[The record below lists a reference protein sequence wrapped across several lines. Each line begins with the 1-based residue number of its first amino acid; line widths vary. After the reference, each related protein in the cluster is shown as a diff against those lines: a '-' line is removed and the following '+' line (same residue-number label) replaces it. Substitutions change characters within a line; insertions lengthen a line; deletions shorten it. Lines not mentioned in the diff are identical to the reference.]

1 MIGECSGFDRTV
13 LREGPAIK
21 KIMTPPKLGL
31 KNMLVVA
38 FRIVLTLDV
47 NIVYFGCQG
56 AVHIITQQKFKLLG
70 VVNFKSAL
78 SKTDTLHLFS
88 LL

>member
-1 MIGECSGFDRTV
+1 M
-13 LREGPAIK
+13 L
-21 KIMTPPKLGL
+21 PKLGL

-38 FRIVLTLDV
+38 FRITLTLDV
-47 NIVYFGCQG
+47 NIVYFGRQG
-56 AVHIITQQKFKLLG
+56 SVHINTQQKIKFLG

-78 SKTDTLHLFS
+78 SKTDALHLFS